1 MDAQLGTI
9 LKGKVTG
16 VKNFGAFVRLEDGKS
31 GLVHISE
38 VSATYVEDIATHLSE
53 GQEVDVKII
62 SIDANGRMNLSIK
75 QAQPDFVAP
84 PKREH
89 RPPREPREQSTA
101 RAKPPVVKQ
110 EPKEPAGF
118 EDQLKQFMQDSQSR
132 MSGVELY
139 AGKKTRRRSR

>member
-1 MDAQLGTI
+1 MDAQIGTI
-9 LKGKVTG
+9 SKGKVTG

-62 SIDANGRMNLSIK
+62 SIDASGRMNLSIK

-84 PKREH
+84 PKREQ
-89 RPPREPREQSTA
+89 RPPREQTA
-101 RAKPPVVKQ
+101 VRAKPVMAKQ